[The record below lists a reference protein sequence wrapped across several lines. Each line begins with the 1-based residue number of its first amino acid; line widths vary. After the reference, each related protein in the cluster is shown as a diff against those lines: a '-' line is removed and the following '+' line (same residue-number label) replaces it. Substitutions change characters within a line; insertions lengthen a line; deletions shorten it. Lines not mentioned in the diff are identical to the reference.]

1 VTYKVRVTEEAHG
14 DLERLYDFLLEG
26 DLGAAERAL
35 VAIELALNL
44 LAFSPFSRRKAL
56 VQKNPRWRKL
66 LIPFGHS
73 GCVALFEIDRTPVYL
88 RDRFSGCKKH

>member
-66 LIPFGHS
+66 FAPIQHPHVHPFIFATGFPD
-73 GCVALFEIDRTPVYL
+73 L
-88 RDRFSGCKKH
+88 KKH